1 MNTSHWKCQAPQT
14 ADPTLPEGPSIHHHY
29 GPVHIEQAQN
39 VNTGPNYGTLSQHVA
54 CGGQP
59 PLLFSDAL
67 PLALRPIPDA
77 SHTRDRRRSP
87 PNSSCLSGTRKVVL
101 GRLMGWAMDA
111 HFEEPEQAD
120 NDGGGYEGDWEPL
133 TWSPSPPETPPMPRG
148 NQHVLW
154 LCGPAGDGK
163 SAVSQAICEMLQ
175 EQGRLLASFFF
186 FRGSGDRSRIARFIV
201 TLASQMVEVLPES
214 TPLVAAALR
223 SPSLQGSAVATQF
236 HKLIVQPFRAV
247 MAPAHNSEVGS
258 VSLGKRPRSPTNLSG
273 PYTIVVD
280 GFDECDDRDDV
291 ADLIEAILE
300 LFDQNR
306 NLPLRFL
313 IVSRLATHIQGRL
326 QGSQVHTEN
335 LHDHNAREDIVALAD
350 HTFKEAA
357 KRYRVIRSFG
367 RQWSSKEETQQLIRQ
382 ADGSF
387 IFIRTLLNFILGL
400 ESSRDDGM
408 TPMERFQLSLGMN
421 GLDSLYLDIL
431 DRSKHIPHFLD
442 VILIITQ
449 LSPTLDFPL
458 SISQMAL
465 ILHIPPSNAT
475 NVLIPLQSIIYVPED
490 DDTPVRP
497 FHASFIDFARD
508 ERRSGSLIP
517 SSWMKNRQEELC
529 YQILEQ
535 FPSRARRGLDLV
547 PWIPHGWMTGLSSS
561 QWVRLA
567 GMVSTEPRPKRSIKF
582 FLTCALRLMPRQ
594 ALVIGLAL
602 FFACKE
608 EKLGRYGP
616 GLYPGRV
623 RAAFPFI
630 QFAEGDREEQYA
642 EIQGLVYALER
653 LTDEHRS
660 CVQDELADQLQR
672 PFQLH
677 DPSISRCAVMHSM
690 LEIMNMPYPSF
701 PYELYWIE
709 HLAVAIRAADV
720 TTDLKDNIHAHTADR
735 EEVSA
740 FLRSPYIPTK
750 TEWVH
755 RLTNGASETS
765 GLCRAQWGAVIALQ
779 SRFPGLLATT
789 PVLESAPG
797 RYVVKAVGLCLS
809 PRSSSWL
816 SVVGL

>member
-1 MNTSHWKCQAPQT
+1 
-14 ADPTLPEGPSIHHHY
+14 
-29 GPVHIEQAQN
+29 
-39 VNTGPNYGTLSQHVA
+39 
-54 CGGQP
+54 
-59 PLLFSDAL
+59 
-67 PLALRPIPDA
+67 
-77 SHTRDRRRSP
+77 
-87 PNSSCLSGTRKVVL
+87 
-101 GRLMGWAMDA
+101 
-111 HFEEPEQAD
+111 
-120 NDGGGYEGDWEPL
+120 
-133 TWSPSPPETPPMPRG
+133 
-148 NQHVLW
+148 
-154 LCGPAGDGK
+154 
-163 SAVSQAICEMLQ
+163 
-175 EQGRLLASFFF
+175 
-186 FRGSGDRSRIARFIV
+186 
-201 TLASQMVEVLPES
+201 
-214 TPLVAAALR
+214 
-223 SPSLQGSAVATQF
+223 
-236 HKLIVQPFRAV
+236 
-247 MAPAHNSEVGS
+247 
-258 VSLGKRPRSPTNLSG
+258 
-273 PYTIVVD
+273 VVD

-300 LFDQNR
+300 LFDKNPS
-306 NLPLRFL
+306 LPLRFL

-335 LHDHNAREDIVALAD
+335 LHDHNAREDIVALVD

-357 KRYRVIRSFG
+357 KRYRVVRSFG
-367 RQWSSKEETQQLIRQ
+367 RQWPSKEETQQLIQQ
-382 ADGSF
+382 ANGSF

-400 ESSRDDGM
+400 ESSRDDGT

-449 LSPTLDFPL
+449 LSPILHFPL

-490 DDTPVRP
+490 DDASVWP
-497 FHASFIDFARD
+497 FHASFIDFAQD
-508 ERRSGSLIP
+508 ERRSGNILP
-517 SSWMKNRQEELC
+517 SSWLKNRQEDLC
-529 YQILEQ
+529 YRILER
-535 FPSRARRGLDLV
+535 FPSRVLRGIDLT
-547 PWIPHGWMTGLSSS
+547 PWIPDGWVTDLTSS
-561 QWVRLA
+561 QWNRLA
-567 GMVSTEPRPKRSIKF
+567 GMMLIEPRPKRSIEF
-582 FLTCALRLMPRQ
+582 FVTCALRLMPRQ
-594 ALVIGLAL
+594 ALVIGLTL

-608 EKLGRYGP
+608 ERLGKYGP

-630 QFAEGDREEQYA
+630 QFAEGDREERYT
-642 EIQGLVYALER
+642 EIEGLVYALER

-660 CVQDELADQLQR
+660 CVQDELADQLRR

-720 TTDLKDNIHAHTADR
+720 TTDLEDNIHAHTADR

-779 SRFPGLLATT
+779 SRVRHPAFGSKRTI
-789 PVLESAPG
+789 VLTSFSFRAYSPPL
-797 RYVVKAVGLCLS
+797 LCLN
-809 PRSSSWL
+809 PHRDTTL
-816 SVVGL
+816 SKL